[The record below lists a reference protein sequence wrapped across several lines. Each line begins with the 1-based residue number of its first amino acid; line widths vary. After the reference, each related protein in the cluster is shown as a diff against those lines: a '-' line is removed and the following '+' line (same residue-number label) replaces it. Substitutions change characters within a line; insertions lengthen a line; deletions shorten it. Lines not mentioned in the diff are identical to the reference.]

1 MKKLQLCPTSLYM
14 RKVLLSAGDG
24 CGRQG
29 IPPENCEEITDCG
42 MCRGEYQNNEK
53 EDNTFMEN

>member
-42 MCRGEYQNNEK
+42 MCRGE
-53 EDNTFMEN
+53 

>member
-24 CGRQG
+24 HGREG
-29 IPPENCEEITDCG
+29 IPSENCKEIAVG
-42 MCRGEYQNNEK
+42 RMCRGE
-53 EDNTFMEN
+53 